1 MKNNKS
7 GIDIFRIN
15 LIKCVKNEIVQG
27 LTMIINKSI
36 SEGIV
41 PDLLKIAKII
51 PVYKKDDAFLPSNYR
66 PISLLS
72 IFDKLLEKIICVRL
86 KQFLKKHNILYKYQ
100 FGFRENHSTSHALID
115 VVEYI
120 YKSLDDNKFVFGVYI
135 DLKKAFDTVD
145 HDILLA
151 KLEHYGIRG
160 NALKWF
166 ESYLSNRQQYTY
178 ANGLCS
184 RLKNAGKYGVPQGSV
199 LGPLL
204 FLIFINDIH
213 LSLDMAI
220 IKLSA
225 DDTNFFISG
234 ENFELLRQKVIC
246 EIQSFQT
253 WIHANKLTINYD
265 PQKSSYCIFKPKQ
278 KSLPC
283 TYNQGLFVGGHKLCY
298 NEFTK
303 YLGLI
308 IDDQLTWKK
317 HNTELNKKVMKYTG
331 IFSKLRHLLP
341 KECRM
346 ILLTHLFFLGLTME
360 WRFMQ
365 TQI

>member
-41 PDLLKIAKII
+41 PDLLKTAKII

-66 PISLLS
+66 PISLPS
-72 IFDKLLEKIICVRL
+72 IFDKRLEKIICVRL
-86 KQFLKKHNILYKYQ
+86 KQFLTKHNILYKYQ

-120 YKSLDDNKFVFGVYI
+120 YKSLNDNEFVFGVYI

-184 RLKNAGKYGVPQGSV
+184 RLKNAGKYGVSQGSV

-220 IKLSA
+220 IKLFA
-225 DDTNFFISG
+225 DGTNFFISG
-234 ENFELLRQKVIC
+234 ENFELLRQKIIC

-265 PQKSSYCIFKPKQ
+265 PQKI
-278 KSLPC
+278 
-283 TYNQGLFVGGHKLCY
+283 
-298 NEFTK
+298 
-303 YLGLI
+303 
-308 IDDQLTWKK
+308 
-317 HNTELNKKVMKYTG
+317 
-331 IFSKLRHLLP
+331 
-341 KECRM
+341 
-346 ILLTHLFFLGLTME
+346 
-360 WRFMQ
+360 
-365 TQI
+365 